1 MQERF
6 RLVETDFEES
16 LPAIMKDLSSRMGSV
31 MEQYQR
37 QQEAGKT
44 GMCRGMGV
52 WVCIPSYEGN
62 SSSTADRIQKSDK
75 SERV

>member
-1 MQERF
+1 MAEEMVQERF

-52 WVCIPSYEGN
+52 
-62 SSSTADRIQKSDK
+62 
-75 SERV
+75 

>member
-1 MQERF
+1 MEDKIRLDFLSRINQVAEEMVQERF

-52 WVCIPSYEGN
+52 
-62 SSSTADRIQKSDK
+62 
-75 SERV
+75 